1 MMQIVRR
8 FVPVAGAVVALATT
22 CAFTTGSQ
30 VSGAA
35 PQRGG
40 TITFARA
47 FEPVTFDPL
56 KTNGDNG
63 SLWDMVQIYDELV
76 EYQPGSLDPGPGLA
90 ASWKVAK
97 DGLTYTFTLR
107 KAQFSNGAPVT
118 SVDVKFSL
126 DRFID
131 PKTNAGF
138 AFLAESIKSVAAPSA
153 NTVVIH
159 MKHTDAELLAALAV
173 PVAAIYPKATFQKI
187 GDKGLSTNPVGSGPF
202 MLKSWT
208 RGKSVELVRNPHYWQ
223 KGLPYLDAVHIPYA
237 PDDTTRMLQVQSGQA
252 DVAEAV
258 PFSQVSQ
265 LDSAS
270 GVNVQVEPIAA
281 YDAIWLNHSYGPLGD
296 RNVRQALAYAL
307 DLKGIDRAIY
317 ADKATVAN
325 STIAQT
331 KYWSASVPA
340 YSFDLA
346 KAKSLMASSKYPKG
360 FKLSFSVPAG
370 DSVHKNVALVAK
382 QAWAKIGVTVSVTS
396 VDSGSL
402 FTDFSKGK
410 FQASIPL
417 PVITSDVLVP
427 DELALAWLQWTPG
440 YQAFFTQY
448 KSAAIKKL
456 VVQANA
462 ATSNT
467 TRASLWTKIQT
478 QSMTDAPWIP
488 LFFVPARTAVRDRV
502 QNLRTLRSGWWDLA
516 HTWVKSS

>member
-1 MMQIVRR
+1 MQIMRR
-8 FVPVAGAVVALATT
+8 FVPVFGAAVALACT
-22 CAFTTGSQ
+22 CAVTTGPASANSA
-30 VSGAA
+30 VAA
-35 PQRGG
+35 SPTRGG
-40 TITFARA
+40 SITFARA

-90 ASWKVAK
+90 TSWKVAK
-97 DGLTYTFTLR
+97 NGLTYTFTLR
-107 KAQFSNGAPVT
+107 PAQFSNGAPVT
-118 SVDVKFSL
+118 SADVKYSL
-126 DRFID
+126 DRFIN

-138 AFLAESIKSVAAPSA
+138 AFLAASIKSVAAPTPK
-153 NTVVIH
+153 TVVIH

-173 PVAAIYPKATFQKI
+173 PVAAIYPKGAT
-187 GDKGLSTNPVGSGPF
+187 GLSTHPVGSGPF

-208 RGKSVELVRNPHYWQ
+208 RGKSVELVRNPHYWH
-223 KGLPYLDAVHIPYA
+223 KGLPYLDAVHIPYV

-252 DVAEAV
+252 DVAEGV

-265 LDSAS
+265 LSNAS
-270 GVNVQVEPIAA
+270 GVKVQVEPIAA
-281 YDAIWLNHSYGPLGD
+281 YDAIWLNHAYAPLAD
-296 RNVRQALAYAL
+296 LKVRQALAYAL
-307 DLKGIDRAIY
+307 DLSGINRAIY
-317 ADKATVAN
+317 AGKATTAN

-331 KYWSASVPA
+331 KYWSSAVRPYA
-340 YSFDLA
+340 FDLA
-346 KAKSLMASSKYPKG
+346 KAKALIAASKYPKG
-360 FKLSFSVPAG
+360 FTLSFSVPAG

-382 QAWAKIGVTVSVTS
+382 QAWSKIGVTVSVSS
-396 VDSGSL
+396 VDTGSL

-448 KSAAIKKL
+448 KNPTIKKL
-456 VVQANA
+456 VLQANA
-462 ATSNT
+462 ATT
-467 TRASLWTKIQT
+467 DAKRASLWKTIQVK
-478 QSMTDAPWIP
+478 SMADAPWIP